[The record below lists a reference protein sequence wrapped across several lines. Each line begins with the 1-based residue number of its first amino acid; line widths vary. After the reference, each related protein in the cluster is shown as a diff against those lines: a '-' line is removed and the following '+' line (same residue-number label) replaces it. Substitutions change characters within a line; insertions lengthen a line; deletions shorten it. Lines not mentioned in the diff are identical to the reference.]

1 MKRFMV
7 VLVASLG
14 VLGVS
19 LSPTS
24 PVCQKGS
31 QTFWPHVYHPDRLK
45 IIGLC
50 LTVSGTVEHIFRARD
65 GDTHIRLTL
74 DPTFEHILN
83 DANRQYQHGTLVV
96 EIVCAYPVT
105 LEVAKASCE
114 AFHNPL
120 HVPKVGDHIS
130 SLGRWSRNA
139 GITRGARFIPFTSGE
154 RNR

>member
-19 LSPTS
+19 HSPTS

-31 QTFWPHVYHPDRLK
+31 QTFWPHVYRPDRLK
-45 IIGLC
+45 IIAPC
-50 LTVSGTVEHIFRARD
+50 LTVSGSVEHIFRARD

-83 DANRQYQHGTLVV
+83 DANRQYQHGALVV

-120 HVPKVGDHIS
+120 GVPQVGDHIIVVGP
-130 SLGRWSRNA
+130 LVED
-139 GITRGARFIPFTSGE
+139 RGHHSWREIHPVYE
-154 RNR
+154 WRKE